1 MKSLQGFIQK
11 HYREEDLIHLT
22 RELIRIPSH
31 VNHPGREREVGLFL
45 GAYLRERGLEVKIDE
60 VMDGRVNVIATLKGS
75 GGGKNLLLNGH
86 LDTVPPGEMD
96 FDPYGGELVEGM
108 IRGRGAVDMKGPI
121 ASMVT
126 MLLALKDSGMKLK
139 GDVIFTGVVG
149 EEEKSEGTEKIV
161 KDGIQADGAIVGE
174 PSSYQYS
181 AGHRGLEW
189 LEIEIE
195 GKAAHGGMPHLG
207 VNAIEKAADFIQRV
221 KEELYPKIK
230 ERSHPLMGN
239 SVMNFGHINGGIQPS
254 TVAGKCMIQLDRRY
268 VPGETP
274 QSVIQEYQGII
285 DQLKKEDESFSAE
298 IRRMENNMLTLDH
311 LPLATSLE
319 DPITRSLTRALGT
332 VLEKEPTLSTKRG
345 WTDAS
350 LLFNFGKIPTIVYG
364 PGNISYSHTKNEQ
377 VAVQELKEAVE
388 VYFLTAADFCG
399 VEGREQSPLHTR

>member
-1 MKSLQGFIQK
+1 MMKSLQGFIEK
-11 HYREEDLIHLT
+11 HYKEQDLIHLT
-22 RELIRIPSH
+22 QELIQIPSH

-45 GAYLRERGLEVKIDE
+45 GEYLKGRGLEVKIDE
-60 VMDGRVNVIATLKGS
+60 VMDGRVNVIATLPGS

-86 LDTVPPGEMD
+86 LDTVPPGEME
-96 FDPYGGELVEGM
+96 FDPYGGALVEGM
-108 IRGRGAVDMKGPI
+108 IQGRGAVDMKGPI

-126 MLLALKDSGMKLK
+126 MMLALKNSGMKLK
-139 GDVIFTGVVG
+139 GDVIFTGVIG

-161 KDGIQADGAIVGE
+161 KEGIQADGAIVGE

-207 VNAIEKAADFIQRV
+207 VNAIEKAATFIERV
-221 KEELYPKIK
+221 KRDLYPKINQ
-230 ERSHPLMGN
+230 RSHPLMGS

-254 TVAGKCMIQLDRRY
+254 TVAGKCIIQIDRRY

-274 QSVIQEYQGII
+274 QSVIQEYQDII
-285 DQLKKEDESFSAE
+285 DKLQLEDETFKAS
-298 IRRMENNMLTLDH
+298 IKRMENNMLTLDH
-311 LPLATSLE
+311 LPLATDLE
-319 DPITRSLTRALGT
+319 DPITKALTKALGT
-332 VLEKEPTLSTKRG
+332 VLGKEPTLSTKRG

-377 VAVQELKEAVE
+377 VAVKELKEAVE
-388 VYFLTAADFCG
+388 VYFLAAAEFCG
-399 VEGREQSPLHTR
+399 VEKD